1 MNGPVVKAFALVYR
15 AGSNFWGASYVP
27 DERLRDVFIP

>member
-15 AGSNFWGASYVP
+15 AGSNFWGASMSPTNVCGT
-27 DERLRDVFIP
+27 F

>member
-15 AGSNFWGASYVP
+15 AGSNFWGASMFP
-27 DERLRDVFIP
+27 EERLQDVFIP